1 MKVLKIISYWDWDK
15 NLFTRLF
22 SIDPLKWER
31 TKVHFLEGEGDSGHQ
46 LKILC
51 IHPSIDVKFDEL
63 VLYRVVEPLA
73 VILTAIVF

>member
-1 MKVLKIISYWDWDK
+1 M
-15 NLFTRLF
+15 
-22 SIDPLKWER
+22 
-31 TKVHFLEGEGDSGHQ
+31 HFLEGEGASGHQ

-63 VLYRVVEPLA
+63 VLYRVVEPPA